1 MHEDYLHLKLLSYSY
16 LPIVAC
22 IVEIVVGWPS
32 VAILEIYG
40 VIIVGFYLVTLA
52 YVVNG
57 K

>member
-1 MHEDYLHLKLLSYSY
+1 MVTVSIIA
-16 LPIVAC
+16 PIVAY

-40 VIIVGFYLVTLA
+40 VIIVGFYLATLA
-52 YVVNG
+52 YIVNG